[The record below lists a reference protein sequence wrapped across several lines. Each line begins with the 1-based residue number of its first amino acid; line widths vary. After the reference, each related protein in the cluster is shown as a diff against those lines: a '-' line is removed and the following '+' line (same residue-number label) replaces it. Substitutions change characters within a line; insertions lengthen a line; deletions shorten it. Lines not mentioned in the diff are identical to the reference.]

1 MTLKSLNLLAMK
13 IKSFLS
19 IAMMGFFF
27 LSSLQVIAQEYN
39 IQYFRPWD
47 KHGINIFE
55 NSKNDSVMFKG
66 TKVRIGGSFTQQFQA
81 LSHENA
87 TGEGVDGGLYNLG
100 SGFNLATANLNLDI
114 QLGDGIR
121 IALENYMSSRHHPEF
136 WVKGGYIQID
146 KLPILGQPQ
155 WFTDNFR
162 VKIGHFQVNY
172 GDQHFRRTD
181 NGNALYNPFVG
192 NYILDAFAT
201 EIGAEVYYMNNEF
214 TAMAGLTN
222 GLISGNILDYSENDN
237 INKNPA
243 VLAKLAYD
251 KQMEDLRFRIS
262 GSLYLQTNGVRS
274 TLYTGDRT
282 GSRYYLVMAPDGAN
296 ATDNFTTGRYSPN
309 MTNKVTAIQINP
321 FIKWKGLEIFGAL
334 EFAQGSAANDLE
346 DGRSVTHVGADVIYR
361 IGANEEA
368 YIAGR
373 YNTLSGQL
381 FTNSED
387 EASINRFAIAAGW
400 FPTKNLLLKAEYV
413 NQQYNDFTGLL
424 EEGKFNG
431 VVIEAVVGF

>member
-1 MTLKSLNLLAMK
+1 MKMKSL
-13 IKSFLS
+13 LS
-19 IAMMGFFF
+19 ISLLGFF
-27 LSSLQVIAQEYN
+27 LVSSTQMFGQEYN

-55 NSKNDSVMFKG
+55 NSKDDSVMFKG
-66 TKVRIGGSFTQQFQA
+66 TTVRIGGNFTQQFQA

-87 TGEGVDGGLYNLG
+87 AGEGVEGGLYNLG

-136 WVKGGYIQID
+136 WVKGGYIQFD
-146 KLPILGQPQ
+146 KLPIWGQPQ

-201 EIGAEVYYMNNEF
+201 EIGAEVYYMNGAI
-214 TAMAGLTN
+214 TAMAGMTA
-222 GLISGNILDYSENDN
+222 GLINGNVIDYSDN
-237 INKNPA
+237 EDINKNPA
-243 VLAKLAYD
+243 ILAKLAYD
-251 KQMEDLRFRIS
+251 ENFGDLRFRLS

-274 TLYTGDRT
+274 TLYAGDRT
-282 GSRYYLVMAPDGAN
+282 GSRYYLVMAEDGAS
-296 ATDNFTTGRYSPN
+296 ATSVFTTGRYNPN

-321 FIKWKGLEIFGAL
+321 FIKYGGFEFFGAL
-334 EFAQGSAANDLE
+334 EFSNGSAANDLE
-346 DGRSVTHVGADVIYR
+346 DGRSITHIGADAIYR
-361 IGANEEA
+361 FGAKEDVYIGA
-368 YIAGR
+368 R
-373 YNTLSGQL
+373 YNTLSGEL
-381 FTNSED
+381 FTNSEA
-387 EASINRFAIAAGW
+387 EASINRFAVAAGW
-400 FPTKNLLLKAEYV
+400 FPTQNLLLKAEYV
-413 NQQYNDFTGLL
+413 TQQYNDFGGLL
-424 EEGKFNG
+424 EEGKFSG

>member
-1 MTLKSLNLLAMK
+1 
-13 IKSFLS
+13 
-19 IAMMGFFF
+19 
-27 LSSLQVIAQEYN
+27 
-39 IQYFRPWD
+39 
-47 KHGINIFE
+47 
-55 NSKNDSVMFKG
+55 
-66 TKVRIGGSFTQQFQA
+66 
-81 LSHENA
+81 
-87 TGEGVDGGLYNLG
+87 
-100 SGFNLATANLNLDI
+100 
-114 QLGDGIR
+114 
-121 IALENYMSSRHHPEF
+121 MSSRHHPEF

>member
-1 MTLKSLNLLAMK
+1 MKMKSL
-13 IKSFLS
+13 LS
-19 IAMMGFFF
+19 IGLLGFF
-27 LSSLQVIAQEYN
+27 LVSSIQMFGQEYN

-55 NSKNDSVMFKG
+55 NSKDDSVMFKG
-66 TKVRIGGSFTQQFQA
+66 TTVRIGGNFTQQFQA

-87 TGEGVDGGLYNLG
+87 AGEGVEGGLYNLG

-121 IALENYMSSRHHPEF
+121 IALENYMSSRHHAEF

-146 KLPILGQPQ
+146 KLPIWGQPQ

-201 EIGAEVYYMNNEF
+201 EIGGEVYYLNGPI
-214 TAMAGLTN
+214 TAMVGMTAGLIN
-222 GLISGNILDYSENDN
+222 GNVIDYSDN
-237 INKNPA
+237 EDINKNPA
-243 VLAKLAYD
+243 ILAKLAYD
-251 KQMEDLRFRIS
+251 NNFGDLRFRLS

-274 TLYTGDRT
+274 TLYAGDRT
-282 GSRYYLVMAPDGAN
+282 GSRYYLVMAEDGAS
-296 ATDNFTTGRYSPN
+296 ATSVFTTGRYNPN

-321 FIKWKGLEIFGAL
+321 FIKYGGFEFFGAF
-334 EFAQGSAANDLE
+334 EFSNGSAANDLE
-346 DGRSVTHVGADVIYR
+346 DGRSITHIGADAIYR
-361 IGANEEA
+361 FGAKEDLYIGA
-368 YIAGR
+368 R

-387 EASINRFAIAAGW
+387 EASINRFAVAAGW
-400 FPTKNLLLKAEYV
+400 FPTQNLLLKAEYV
-413 NQQYNDFTGLL
+413 SQQYNDFGGLL
-424 EEGKFNG
+424 EEGKFSG
-431 VVIEAVVGF
+431 VMIEAVVGF

>member
-1 MTLKSLNLLAMK
+1 MKMKSL
-13 IKSFLS
+13 LS
-19 IAMMGFFF
+19 IGLLGFF
-27 LSSLQVIAQEYN
+27 LVSSYQMFGQEYN

-55 NSKNDSVMFKG
+55 NSKDDSVMFKG
-66 TKVRIGGSFTQQFQA
+66 TTVRIGGNFTQQFQA

-87 TGEGVDGGLYNLG
+87 AGEGVEGGLYNLG

-146 KLPILGQPQ
+146 KLPIWGQPQ

-201 EIGAEVYYMNNEF
+201 EIGGEVYYFNGPI
-214 TAMAGLTN
+214 TAMVGMTAGLIN
-222 GLISGNILDYSENDN
+222 GNVIDYSDN
-237 INKNPA
+237 EDINKNPA
-243 VLAKLAYD
+243 ILAKLAYD
-251 KQMEDLRFRIS
+251 NNFGDLRFRLS

-274 TLYTGDRT
+274 TLYAGDRT
-282 GSRYYLVMAPDGAN
+282 GSRYYLVMAEDGAS
-296 ATDNFTTGRYSPN
+296 ATSTFTTGRYSPN

-321 FIKWKGLEIFGAL
+321 FIKYGGFEFFGAL
-334 EFAQGSAANDLE
+334 EFSNGSAATDLE
-346 DGRSVTHVGADVIYR
+346 DGRSITHIGADAIYR
-361 IGANEEA
+361 FGAKEDVYIGA
-368 YIAGR
+368 R

-387 EASINRFAIAAGW
+387 EASINRFAVAAGW
-400 FPTKNLLLKAEYV
+400 FPTQNLLLKAEYV
-413 NQQYNDFTGLL
+413 TQQYNDFGGLL
-424 EEGKFNG
+424 EEGKFSG